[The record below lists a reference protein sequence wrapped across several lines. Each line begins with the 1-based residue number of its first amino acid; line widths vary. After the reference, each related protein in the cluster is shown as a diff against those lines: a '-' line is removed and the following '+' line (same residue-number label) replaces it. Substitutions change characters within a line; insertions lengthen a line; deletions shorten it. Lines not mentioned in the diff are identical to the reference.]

1 MNLRDNINMKDFFL
15 QLRKCNDDV
24 FYETTEGDILNLSSA
39 LSQYVFCS
47 IAIQPE
53 NWITGTIRCTDE
65 KDYEIL
71 EDYLSEV
78 DNGEH

>member
-1 MNLRDNINMKDFFL
+1 MNLKRNINMKGFFL
-15 QLRKCNDDV
+15 QLRKCKDDV
-24 FYETTEGDILNLSSA
+24 FFETTEGDSLNLSSS

-53 NWITGTIRCTDE
+53 YWITGTIRCANA

-71 EDYLSEV
+71 ADYLSEV
-78 DNGEH
+78 DYGAH

>member
-1 MNLRDNINMKDFFL
+1 MHLKYNINIKDFFL
-15 QLRKCNDDV
+15 QIRKCNDDIY
-24 FYETTEGDILNLSSA
+24 YETTEGDILNLSSA

-53 NWITGTIRCTDE
+53 NWITGTIRCTNE

-71 EDYLSEV
+71 GDYLSEV
-78 DNGEH
+78 DNETH